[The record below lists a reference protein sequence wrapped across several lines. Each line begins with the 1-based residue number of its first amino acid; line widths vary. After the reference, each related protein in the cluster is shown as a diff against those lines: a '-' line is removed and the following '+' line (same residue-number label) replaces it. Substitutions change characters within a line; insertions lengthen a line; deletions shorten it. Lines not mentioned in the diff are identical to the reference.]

1 MGVISKS
8 NGEIVIKKENVD
20 KEKRYNFMKKRFLAL
35 TLAALLAVETG
46 VMGNAINVNAGSMD
60 DKGNISQ
67 DSGEEVVKEKELTVS
82 DFRLELPYGMNKNHV
97 GKGTNFDVVMRIKNH
112 SDKDIWGENIRI
124 EWQYTDA
131 NNEKTIFAS
140 NTMKEEYEDGDYLFK
155 AGQEVEVHF
164 PVKLKSDMK
173 NGSLKFYRIQCD
185 AEYDSEDSWRN
196 WFVLRNGQI
205 QFYDNGYREGAVDY
219 NGELDFNVDDTKT
232 MEFKPS
238 FRSVTIQMPYSKDCK
253 PDVIIAYNSS
263 KNAPVLSKSEYTV
276 TYNKPITGVG
286 DYKIIIKFKN
296 GYKGTLTQN
305 LRVIPMYP
313 DVISVKAGKKKMDL
327 KWRYYNKEADGCQIQ
342 YSQDKNLKKN
352 VKTIKT
358 KKITSKKITK
368 LKAKKKYYVR
378 MRTYKKVKGKT
389 YVSSWTKVKAVKIKK

>member
-1 MGVISKS
+1 
-8 NGEIVIKKENVD
+8 
-20 KEKRYNFMKKRFLAL
+20 MKKRFLAL

-164 PVKLKSDMK
+164 PVKLKSDM
-173 NGSLKFYRIQCD
+173 NSYVYSYLI
-185 AEYDSEDSWRN
+185 
-196 WFVLRNGQI
+196 
-205 QFYDNGYREGAVDY
+205 
-219 NGELDFNVDDTKT
+219 FN
-232 MEFKPS
+232 
-238 FRSVTIQMPYSKDCK
+238 C
-253 PDVIIAYNSS
+253 
-263 KNAPVLSKSEYTV
+263 
-276 TYNKPITGVG
+276 
-286 DYKIIIKFKN
+286 
-296 GYKGTLTQN
+296 
-305 LRVIPMYP
+305 
-313 DVISVKAGKKKMDL
+313 
-327 KWRYYNKEADGCQIQ
+327 
-342 YSQDKNLKKN
+342 
-352 VKTIKT
+352 
-358 KKITSKKITK
+358 
-368 LKAKKKYYVR
+368 
-378 MRTYKKVKGKT
+378 
-389 YVSSWTKVKAVKIKK
+389 

>member
-1 MGVISKS
+1 MGVIIKS

-67 DSGEEVVKEKELTVS
+67 DSGEGVVKEKELTVS

-124 EWQYTDA
+124 EWQYTDV

-140 NTMKEEYEDGDYLFK
+140 NTMKEEFEDGDYLFK

-276 TYNKPITGVG
+276 TYNKSITGVG

>member
-35 TLAALLAVETG
+35 TLAALLVVETG

-67 DSGEEVVKEKELTVS
+67 DSGEGVVKEKELTVS

-196 WFVLRNGQI
+196 WFVLCNGQI

-219 NGELDFNVDDTKT
+219 NGELDFNVDDSKT

-238 FRSVTIQMPYSKDCK
+238 FRRVTVQMPYSKGCK
-253 PDVIIAYNSS
+253 LDVVIACNSS
-263 KNAPVLSKSEYTV
+263 KNAPVLPKSEYTV

-313 DVISVKAGKKKMDL
+313 DVTSVKAGKKKMDL
-327 KWRYYNKEADGCQIQ
+327 KWSYYNKEADGCQIQ

-368 LKAKKKYYVR
+368 LKVKKKYYVR

-389 YVSSWTKVKAVKIKK
+389 YVSSWTKVRAVKIKK

>member
-67 DSGEEVVKEKELTVS
+67 DSGEGVVKEKELTVS
-82 DFRLELPYGMNKNHV
+82 DFQLELPYGMNKNHV
-97 GKGTNFDVVMRIKNH
+97 GKGINFDVVMRIKNH

-124 EWQYTDA
+124 EWQYTDV

-140 NTMKEEYEDGDYLFK
+140 NTMKEEFEDGDYLFK

-232 MEFKPS
+232 MEVKPS
-238 FRSVTIQMPYSKDCK
+238 FRRVTVQMPYSKGCK

-263 KNAPVLSKSEYTV
+263 KDAPVLPKSEYTV